1 MGIVKR
7 WVWRAWATLAGVL
20 LLVGVLLCAWAVRK
34 PWLPG
39 LLDLELRGAMWL
51 VYAILSLAASC
62 CLIGSLWDASRGRF
76 RWYVEGLA
84 YVLILLILCAILFP
98 VAVFEMYQ
106 ASYADLEGRDMR
118 GAG

>member
-1 MGIVKR
+1 MGIVMR
-7 WVWRAWATLAGVL
+7 WVWRAWAVLAGVL
-20 LLVGVLLCAWAVRK
+20 LLVGVLLCAWAVKK

-84 YVLILLILCAILFP
+84 SVLILLILCAILFP
-98 VAVFEMYQ
+98 LMVHKLHP
-106 ASYADLEGRDMR
+106 ADHAYLEGR
-118 GAG
+118 